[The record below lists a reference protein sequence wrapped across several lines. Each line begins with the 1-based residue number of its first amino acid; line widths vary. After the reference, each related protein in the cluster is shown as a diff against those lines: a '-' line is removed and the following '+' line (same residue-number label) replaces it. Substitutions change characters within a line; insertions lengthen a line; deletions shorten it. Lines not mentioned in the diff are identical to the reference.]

1 MKLNKNIYKPVSC
14 EQHSQYELAIMHKK
28 KLQLVYKDENSST
41 ISDIVT
47 PIDVQTVNKAEY
59 LVALSSENKKF
70 HVRLDYIEK
79 FNIFNK
85 S

>member
-1 MKLNKNIYKPVSC
+1 MKPSKNTYQPVSC
-14 EQHSQYELAIMHKK
+14 EQHSQYELAIMHKN
-28 KLQLVYKDENSST
+28 KLQITYKDENCST
-41 ISDIVT
+41 INDIVT